1 MRDHLAARCVAM
13 RASARG
19 VLRRCAAT
27 AMEQPSPFA
36 HAARSCS
43 TGSIFRD
50 SAANKVGLSHALDG
64 TMRSGAHDMKTFG
77 AGTLRAL
84 ASRSALAAFL
94 QAHWHV
100 YSAMEA
106 HLDASRSA
114 SAQGAWLR
122 LLPTHVIL

>member
-1 MRDHLAARCVAM
+1 M

-19 VLRRCAAT
+19 AVQRCIIIAAQ
-27 AMEQPSPFA
+27 QPASCT
-36 HAARSCS
+36 RSCS

-50 SAANKVGLSHALDG
+50 SAANKHGLSHALDG
-64 TMRSGAHDMKTFG
+64 TMRSGAHDMKVFG

-84 ASRSALAAFL
+84 VSRSALAAFL

-100 YSAMEA
+100 YRAMEE

-114 SAQGAWLR
+114 SAQGACLR
-122 LLPTHVIL
+122 LLTC